1 MEGTAERVREL
12 AFGLHEVQP
21 WSKNGT
27 IQKILDEM
35 QEMNLIK
42 TGTDVLCI
50 DSTSIRVHPDA
61 AGARKSNGDQDIGRS
76 KKGGMTTKL
85 HLCCTSER
93 YAFAFH
99 LSARNRHDAPE
110 DRKLIGSI
118 CSGDSHPLLMDRAY
132 EDDKTH
138 ALAASRQRK
147 TGGSHGIMTV
157 NFINAATR

>member
-1 MEGTAERVREL
+1 MSYVLT
-12 AFGLHEVQP
+12 VQASGFTQMP
-21 WSKNGT
+21 LVPGNQMGIRT
-27 IQKILDEM
+27 LGVQK
-35 QEMNLIK
+35 
-42 TGTDVLCI
+42 
-50 DSTSIRVHPDA
+50 R
-61 AGARKSNGDQDIGRS
+61 
-76 KKGGMTTKL
+76 GGMTTKL

>member
-1 MEGTAERVREL
+1 
-12 AFGLHEVQP
+12 
-21 WSKNGT
+21 
-27 IQKILDEM
+27 M

-118 CSGDSHPLLMDRAY
+118 CSGDSHHLFMDRAY